1 MKLTQP
7 TDFEIL
13 EMLDDHGRN
22 VAANLAIHLDRDR
35 AYLNTRLPYLL
46 DYGLV
51 EKIGPSDKSGLYEI
65 TDHGR
70 AALECREQYDDV
82 SSHEFTQLI
91 RQVTAQPST
100 SDR

>member
-70 AALECREQYDDV
+70 TALECRNQYDDV
-82 SSHEFTQLI
+82 DPHEFRQL
-91 RQVTAQPST
+91 VTEATGQRST